1 MKNGLLYILIKA
13 IVGPLV
19 KLVFNFKVTGLE
31 NIPEEE
37 GFILCS
43 NHTHFMDVA
52 FLVMY
57 FKRHIK
63 FMAKEE
69 LFKKPFPRWFVTN
82 MGAFP
87 VARGAGTSSAVALK
101 TAENIVKNGGVM
113 GIFPEG
119 TRSKDGTPKKAKSGV
134 AVIAS
139 ATGAK
144 VVPASIYY
152 EGKLK
157 LFKKITIRVGAPI
170 TAEELKMQSNDRNE
184 LRRVSTLIMDKIV
197 EQWRLGHC
205 K

>member
-1 MKNGLLYILIKA
+1 MKNGPLYSILKTV
-13 IVGPLV
+13 VGPLL
-19 KLVFNFKVTGLE
+19 KLVFNFKVTGIE
-31 NIPEEE
+31 NIPRED

-52 FLVMY
+52 FLVIY

-69 LFKKPFPRWFVTN
+69 LFKKAFPRWFVTN

-87 VARGAGTSSAVALK
+87 VARGAGTASTTALK
-101 TAENIVKNGGVM
+101 TAEDIVNRGGVM

-134 AVIAS
+134 AVIANE
-139 ATGAK
+139 TGAP
-144 VVPASIYY
+144 VLPVSIYY

-157 LFKKITIRVGAPI
+157 LFKKISIRIGEVI
-170 TAEELKMQSNDRNE
+170 TPEALKMSTPDRNE
-184 LRRVSTLIMDKIV
+184 LRRVSSLIMDTITK
-197 EQWRLGHC
+197 QWRLGHC